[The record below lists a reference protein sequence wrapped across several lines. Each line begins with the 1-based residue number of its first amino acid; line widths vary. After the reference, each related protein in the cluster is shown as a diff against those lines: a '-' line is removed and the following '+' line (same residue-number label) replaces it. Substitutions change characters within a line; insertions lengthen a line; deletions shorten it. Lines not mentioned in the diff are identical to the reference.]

1 MGWFSKKENWLNM
14 LDKYSLV
21 EYDSSPPDL
30 AEIKQRTYE
39 IKRRSER
46 LNDHV
51 IAQSIG
57 AIKDIIWDYSDKD
70 FQFETFHLNTPA
82 ENFMLIEDY
91 WWRNRDDRLLG
102 NTKYLNNV
110 WHKQGLMQG
119 FYAIGATLSEHNSD
133 QNYAIEVFKIAIR
146 IESTYFQCHMRI
158 GDCYLKNEEYDNGI
172 PYYKTSLDINSKL
185 GEDEQLGPG
194 DYRAWCYLGVGICL
208 LHISEREK
216 GIYFIKL
223 AKSVAVE
230 SFTAYLL
237 YGYQSWNSLYDHFSI
252 DAN

>member
-21 EYDSSPPDL
+21 EFVSNPPDL
-30 AEIKQRTYE
+30 AEIKQKTYE
-39 IKRRSER
+39 IMRKSVR

-51 IAQSIG
+51 IAASIG
-57 AIKDIIWDYSDKD
+57 SIKDIIWDYSDKN

-102 NTKYLNNV
+102 NTEYLNNA
-110 WHKQGLMQG
+110 WNKQGLMQG
-119 FYAIGATLSEHNSD
+119 FYAIGSMLSQDDID
-133 QNYAIEVFKIAIR
+133 QNFAIEVFKIAIR
-146 IESTYFQCHMRI
+146 IETTYFQCHMRI
-158 GDCYLKNEEYDNGI
+158 GDCHLIIGNYKEAI
-172 PYYKTSLDINSKL
+172 SYYKTSFHIENLPNTKKMGD
-185 GEDEQLGPG
+185 G
-194 DYRAWCYLGVGICL
+194 DYKAWRYLGIGLCL
-208 LHISEREK
+208 LYINDREK

>member
-57 AIKDIIWDYSDKD
+57 AIKDIIWDYSDKN

-158 GDCYLKNEEYDNGI
+158 GDCHLIIGNYKEAI
-172 PYYKTSLDINSKL
+172 SYYKTSF
-185 GEDEQLGPG
+185 
-194 DYRAWCYLGVGICL
+194 
-208 LHISEREK
+208 HIENLPNTK
-216 GIYFIKL
+216 KNG
-223 AKSVAVE
+223 
-230 SFTAYLL
+230 
-237 YGYQSWNSLYDHFSI
+237 
-252 DAN
+252 